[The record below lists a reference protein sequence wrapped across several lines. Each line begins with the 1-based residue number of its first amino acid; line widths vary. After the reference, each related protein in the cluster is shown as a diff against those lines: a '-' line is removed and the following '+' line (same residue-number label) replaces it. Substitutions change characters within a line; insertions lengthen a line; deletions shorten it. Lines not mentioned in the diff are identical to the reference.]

1 MTGKNTNY
9 LIVAVVFIM
18 AVYAFYTKYY
28 FTASGWFLLGLTL
41 ILITYFS
48 KISADK
54 KYYIMALPLP
64 ILALIC
70 FALEFF
76 Y

>member
-9 LIVAVVFIM
+9 LLAIVVFIV
-18 AVYAFYTKYY
+18 AAYALYTKYY
-28 FTASGWFLLGLTL
+28 FNASGWFLLGLTL

-48 KISADK
+48 KINADK
-54 KYYIMALPLP
+54 KYYIMTLPLP
-64 ILALIC
+64 IMALLC
-70 FALEFF
+70 FVLEFF

>member
-9 LIVAVVFIM
+9 LLAIIVFAVSI
-18 AVYAFYTKYY
+18 YSFYTKFY
-28 FTASGWFLLGLTL
+28 FNSAGWFLLGLSL
-41 ILITYFS
+41 ILISYLS
-48 KISADK
+48 KKSAEK

-70 FALEFF
+70 FLLEIF

>member
-1 MTGKNTNY
+1 MTSKNTNY
-9 LIVAVVFIM
+9 LLAVVVFIV
-18 AVYAFYTKYY
+18 AAYAFYTKYY
-28 FTASGWFLLGLTL
+28 FNASGWFLLGLTL
-41 ILITYFS
+41 ILMTYFS
-48 KISADK
+48 KINADR

-64 ILALIC
+64 VVALLC

>member
-1 MTGKNTNY
+1 MNSKNTNY
-9 LIVAVVFIM
+9 LLAVVVFIM

-28 FTASGWFLLGLTL
+28 FNASGWFLLGLTL

-48 KISADK
+48 KINACK

-64 ILALIC
+64 ILALIS

>member
-1 MTGKNTNY
+1 MKSQNANY
-9 LIVAVVFIM
+9 LLAIIVFIVS
-18 AVYAFYTKYY
+18 AYAFYTKYY
-28 FTASGWFLLGLTL
+28 FNATGWFLLGLTL
-41 ILITYFS
+41 ILISYLS
-48 KISADK
+48 KINAGK

-70 FALEFF
+70 FVLEFL

>member
-1 MTGKNTNY
+1 MNSKNTNY
-9 LIVAVVFIM
+9 LLAVVVFIM

-28 FTASGWFLLGLTL
+28 FNASGWFLLGLTL

-48 KISADK
+48 KINASK
-54 KYYIMALPLP
+54 KYYIMTLPLP
-64 ILALIC
+64 ILALIS

>member
-1 MTGKNTNY
+1 MNSKNTNY
-9 LIVAVVFIM
+9 FLAIIIFVLAI
-18 AVYAFYTKYY
+18 YSFYTKFY
-28 FTASGWFLLGLTL
+28 FNSAGWFLLGLSL
-41 ILITYFS
+41 IS
-48 KISADK
+48 ISYLSQIKADK

>member
-1 MTGKNTNY
+1 MTNKNTNY
-9 LIVAVVFIM
+9 LLAVVVFII

-28 FTASGWFLLGLTL
+28 FNAMGWLLLGLTL
-41 ILITYFS
+41 ILISYLS
-48 KISADK
+48 KTSANR

-70 FALEFF
+70 FVLEFF

>member
-1 MTGKNTNY
+1 MTNKNTNY
-9 LIVAVVFIM
+9 LLMIIVFIV

-28 FTASGWFLLGLTL
+28 FNAAGWLLLGVTL
-41 ILITYFS
+41 ISISYLS
-48 KISADK
+48 KINASK
-54 KYYIMALPLP
+54 KYYIMSLPLP

-70 FALEFF
+70 FVLEFI

>member
-9 LIVAVVFIM
+9 LLTVMVFIVAL
-18 AVYAFYTKYY
+18 YAFYTKYY
-28 FTASGWFLLGLTL
+28 FNASGWFLLGLTL
-41 ILITYFS
+41 ILISYLS
-48 KISADK
+48 KINADK

-64 ILALIC
+64 ILSLIC

>member
-1 MTGKNTNY
+1 MNSKNTNY
-9 LIVAVVFIM
+9 LLAVIVFIM
-18 AVYAFYTKYY
+18 AGYAFYTKYY
-28 FTASGWFLLGLTL
+28 FNASGWFLLGLTL

-48 KISADK
+48 KINANK

-64 ILALIC
+64 ILALIS

>member
-1 MTGKNTNY
+1 MNSKNTNY
-9 LIVAVVFIM
+9 LLAVVVFIM

-28 FTASGWFLLGLTL
+28 FNASGWFLLGLTL

-48 KISADK
+48 KINASK

-64 ILALIC
+64 ILALIS